1 MDTRGP
7 TPRVGIA
14 PADDPELA
22 GVLEQPGPFL
32 SLQLTTEA
40 KVENASPRNVARWK
54 NVRRELEE
62 AGVPAGLLGQIDGIV
77 PDAHHWGQTLGL
89 VANNSGVLLTRS
101 FAELPERESVWQF
114 APLPSVA
121 PMIEWDQ
128 RNAAH
133 LVVVVDR
140 AGAEITGWVH
150 GRRELEEEDV
160 EHDRHDPHLRKTKP
174 GGWSQRK
181 FQDKAENIWEEDAER
196 VAQRVAE
203 LYDEFGARVVIVAG
217 EVRARALL
225 KEKLRSDVAAR
236 LKEAEGEAD
245 DAEVKRLVATAVAE
259 DTVALIEK
267 FKEERGQHDR
277 AAAGATATLRALAAA
292 QVDTL
297 LVANDPDDD
306 RTAFFGPDLPNA
318 VAPDEGMVK
327 DMGIDNPVEGRL
339 VDICIRAAFGTSAAV
354 RIVPAHAVPD
364 AVSAILRFTTG
375 G

>member
-1 MDTRGP
+1 METRGP
-7 TPRVGIA
+7 TPRLGIS
-14 PADDPELA
+14 PADDAELA
-22 GVLEQPGPFL
+22 GLFDQPGPFL

-54 NVRRELEE
+54 NVRRDLEE
-62 AGVPAGLLGQIDGIV
+62 AGVPADLLGQIDGIV
-77 PDAHHWGQTLGL
+77 PDAHHWGQTLGI
-89 VANNSGVLLTRS
+89 VGNASGVLVTRS
-101 FAELPERESVWQF
+101 FAELPERESVWRF

-128 RNAAH
+128 RNVAH

-150 GRRELEEEDV
+150 GRRQVADEDV
-160 EHDRHDPHLRKTKP
+160 EHDPRDPHLRKSKP

-181 FQDKAENIWEEDAER
+181 FQDKAENLWEEDAER

-203 LYDEFGARVVIVAG
+203 LYDELGARVVILSG
-217 EVRARALL
+217 DVRARALL
-225 KEKLRSDVAAR
+225 KEKLRADVAGR
-236 LKEAEGEAD
+236 IKEAEGEAD

-267 FKEERGQHDR
+267 FKEERGQGDR
-277 AAAGATATLRALAAA
+277 AAEGATATLRALAAA

-297 LVANDPDDD
+297 LVANDPDDA
-306 RTAFFGPDLPNA
+306 RTAWFGPELPNA
-318 VAPDEGMVK
+318 VAADVGSVK

-339 VDICIRAAFGTSAAV
+339 VDVCIRAAFGTSAAV
-354 RIVPAHAVPD
+354 RVVPAHAVPD
-364 AVSAILRFTTG
+364 GLSAILRFTTG